1 MQELI
6 FWQLEKLL
14 PGLPQPVLPN
24 ARNGNIHILQMLL
37 IAVLLNYSS
46 SLTFPC
52 VWRGCIYSVYLD
64 GLSHLCPVCSEGFEE
79 SYLICVFLLSIC
91 TWGFVFTILCYSLFC
106 FLFFLFE
113 RNYWKIVF
121 YLLLFFIW
129 SIISIFCF
137 PQLQL
142 MPEWKFLVCYT
153 FHHFS
158 ELP

>member
-1 MQELI
+1 METLTDYKCCC
-6 FWQLEKLL
+6 QL
-14 PGLPQPVLPN
+14 
-24 ARNGNIHILQMLL
+24 
-37 IAVLLNYSS
+37 SS
-46 SLTFPC
+46 SPSLTFPC

-79 SYLICVFLLSIC
+79 SYLICDFLLSIC

-129 SIISIFCF
+129 NISILFSIVAIYARMEIPCTLYF
-137 PQLQL
+137 SLLLWIAVTAPCWRQSCACVLSHSVVSDSLWPQGL
-142 MPEWKFLVCYT
+142 
-153 FHHFS
+153 
-158 ELP
+158 